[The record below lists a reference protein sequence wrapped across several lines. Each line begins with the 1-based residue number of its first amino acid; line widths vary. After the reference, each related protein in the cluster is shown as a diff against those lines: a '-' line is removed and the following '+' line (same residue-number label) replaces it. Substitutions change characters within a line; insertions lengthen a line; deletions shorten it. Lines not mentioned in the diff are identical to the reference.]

1 MEITKRELYQ
11 NIRKNVIK
19 CKNPME
25 SQEIYN
31 GWGEKYDEELDTLN
45 YQSPHY
51 AAKMFEK
58 YSDDVKAVLDIGTGT
73 GKAAELIRK
82 KYGYEGV
89 LDILDANLGMLVQAD
104 KKGLDIRN
112 IIRHWV
118 DQRGD
123 LPVKDESYDVITC
136 TGSFSSN
143 HIPVTAVPGLIK
155 SLKHGG
161 LFILT
166 VGIPENNSYTL
177 EFHRFLHNMIDA
189 KEVELVEK
197 EEYQNFPNALDEVVH
212 VVLVLKRS

>member
-1 MEITKRELYQ
+1 MEITKRELGKTNRQ
-11 NIRKNVIK
+11 NVVK

-25 SQEIYN
+25 SQETYT
-31 GWGEKYDEELDTLN
+31 GWSKKYDEELDALN
-45 YQSPHY
+45 YQSPQY
-51 AAKMFEK
+51 AAKMFGK
-58 YSDDVKAVLDIGTGT
+58 NSHGVKAVLDIGTGT

-89 LDILDANLGMLVQAD
+89 FDLLDANLGMLVQAD
-104 KKGLDIRN
+104 KKGLNIRN

-118 DQRGD
+118 DQRGE

-136 TGSFSSN
+136 TGSFGPN
-143 HIPVTAVPGLIK
+143 HISVTALPGMVK

-161 LFILT
+161 LFIMT
-166 VGIPENNSYTL
+166 AGIPGNDSYHL
-177 EFHRFLHNMIDA
+177 EFHRFLQNMIDA

-197 EEYQNFPNALDEVVH
+197 EEYQNFPNALDEVVN

>member
-1 MEITKRELYQ
+1 MEITKRELGQ
-11 NIRKNVIK
+11 TILKNVVK

-45 YQSPHY
+45 YQSPQY
-51 AAKMFEK
+51 AAKMFGK
-58 YSDDVKAVLDIGTGT
+58 YSDGVKAVLDIGTGT
-73 GKAAELIRK
+73 GLTAELIRK

-104 KKGLDIRN
+104 KKGLNIRN

-118 DQRGD
+118 DQRGE

-136 TGSFSSN
+136 TGSLTPN
-143 HIPVTAVPGLIK
+143 HIPVTALPGMIK

-161 LFILT
+161 LFIMT
-166 VGIPENNSYTL
+166 TRVTGTESYTL
-177 EFHRFLHNMIDA
+177 EFDRLKQNMIDA

-197 EEYQNFPNALDEVVH
+197 EEYQNFPNALDEVVN
-212 VVLVLKRS
+212 VVLVLKRF